1 MVGFLAHKPFFI
13 VHLGEARE
21 PLEFGWQRERHP
33 KFNLRRSFVVWRRDL
48 FSIR

>member
-21 PLEFGWQRERHP
+21 PLEFGSLAAKGIPNSICAEASW
-33 KFNLRRSFVVWRRDL
+33 KRRDL
-48 FSIR
+48 GIR